1 MDITELVLHTG
12 NSYLPAHNERV
23 SLTHFDG
30 KLCLLGITK
39 GPTPSHDQAITRVT
53 PRASGGAWFGS
64 GCYRPSGCP
73 GGGECPESSMWA

>member
-30 KLCLLGITK
+30 KLCLLGITE
-39 GPTPSHDQAITRVT
+39 GPPSSHEHAITKVIH
-53 PRASGGAWFGS
+53 RARGGSVDWIWRLS
-64 GCYRPSGCP
+64 PVS
-73 GGGECPESSMWA
+73 